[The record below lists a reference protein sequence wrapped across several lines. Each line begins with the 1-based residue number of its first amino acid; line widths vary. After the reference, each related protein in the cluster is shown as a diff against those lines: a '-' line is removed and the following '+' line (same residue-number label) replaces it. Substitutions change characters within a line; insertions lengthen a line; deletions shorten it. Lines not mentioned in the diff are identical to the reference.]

1 MIIYK
6 TTNLINGKIY
16 IGQDSKNNPKY
27 LGSGKIIKLAIK
39 KYGKENFK
47 KEILEYCDTFAELN
61 DREIFWIF
69 NLDSQNKKIGYN
81 ILSGQSPTEI
91 ILKLWA
97 DPNSYLNS
105 PEYRKKLSDKMKLLW
120 LDSSS
125 IFNSDNFSKNISYT
139 VKNLWNDSESTYNSS
154 EYRKKLSDSQ
164 KNRIFSE
171 FDIEQMRINIK
182 KYINGENG
190 YWYGKK
196 QSKESNKK
204 RSDKLKGSGNPNY
217 GKLASLEL
225 RQKLSDSHK
234 GQIPWNKDKN
244 DVYSFDT
251 LHKMSESAKH
261 RNIIPE
267 NELIRRKKISE
278 FNLKNKTQAKKIK
291 DNRDGQIYDM
301 VILFRKKY
309 NLTEYMYKK
318 LLKQKLIEFY
328 ED

>member
-190 YWYGKK
+190 YWYKYRPY
-196 QSKESNKK
+196 QALEQLNEVTQLVRKELEEGIVLPNNIQLVVYKS
-204 RSDKLKGSGNPNY
+204 LK
-217 GKLASLEL
+217 
-225 RQKLSDSHK
+225 
-234 GQIPWNKDKN
+234 
-244 DVYSFDT
+244 
-251 LHKMSESAKH
+251 
-261 RNIIPE
+261 
-267 NELIRRKKISE
+267 
-278 FNLKNKTQAKKIK
+278 
-291 DNRDGQIYDM
+291 DGTADP
-301 VILFRKKY
+301 VSVA
-309 NLTEYMYKK
+309 
-318 LLKQKLIEFY
+318 LLKRGIHTIDGGNIDVVMVNSQLHVFTRLRGRNEFSKY
-328 ED
+328 WRTIF